1 MKITQNNIND
11 LQAELKVVIT
21 PEDYQEK
28 VDKELKNYRK
38 NAEIPGFRKGKVPM
52 SVINKKYRI
61 PVLVDEVNKLLQED
75 LYKYISS
82 EKVKVL
88 GSPMPKNG
96 QKMDWENT
104 LGTFTFEF
112 EIGLSPDLDVKI
124 TKKDKVKYYQ
134 IQADNK
140 LVDNYA
146 NDIAKR
152 YGAMSKPEISEEG
165 DLVFCEI
172 VQIDVDGN
180 VMENGVRNEATVSMD
195 FISDKKIK
203 KQFIGVTEGDSFT
216 VNVMKAFSNHTDLSS
231 MLNITHDQLHDLSS
245 EDFQFTVKNVSRIK
259 PSEMNLELFE
269 KVYGKDSVKTEKEF
283 KERIKNEAERSF
295 VPESDR
301 MLKNDVVTYLI
312 DKIKFD
318 MPDEFLKRWLVH
330 TSEKKVTLDQIE
342 SEYDMYSKSLR
353 WQLIENNIL
362 ENYNVKVSTEEVENH
377 TKSLITMQMQQYGQP
392 VPQEDK
398 MNEIVSSILK
408 KEDERKKIYDQLYD
422 AKSLEVYK
430 ENFKLT
436 EKAIS
441 YDDFVKLASEK

>member
-61 PVLVDEVNKLLQED
+61 PVLVDQVNKLLQED

-88 GSPMPKNG
+88 GSPMPKDS
-96 QKMDWENT
+96 QQVDWENT
-104 LGTFTFEF
+104 STFTFEF

-203 KQFIGVTEGDSFT
+203 KQFIGVTEGDSFI

-259 PSEMNLELFE
+259 PSEMNQELFE

-283 KERIKNEAERSF
+283 KERIKDEAERSF

-312 DKIKFD
+312 DKIKFE

-330 TSEKKVTLDQIE
+330 TSEKKVTLEQIE

-392 VPQEDK
+392 VPQEEK
-398 MNEIVSSILK
+398 MNEIVASILK

-422 AKSLEVYK
+422 VKSLEVYK

>member
-61 PVLVDEVNKLLQED
+61 PVLVDQVNKLLQED

-88 GSPMPKNG
+88 GSPMPKDS
-96 QKMDWENT
+96 QQVDWENT
-104 LGTFTFEF
+104 STFTFEF

-203 KQFIGVTEGDSFT
+203 KQFIGVTEGDSFI

-245 EDFQFTVKNVSRIK
+245 EDFQFTVKNVSRIQ

-283 KERIKNEAERSF
+283 KAKIKDEAERSF

-330 TSEKKVTLDQIE
+330 TSEKKVTLEQIE

-398 MNEIVSSILK
+398 MNEIVDSILK

-422 AKSLEVYK
+422 VKSLEVYK

>member
-52 SVINKKYRI
+52 SVINKKYRTS
-61 PVLVDEVNKLLQED
+61 VLVDQVNKLLQEN

-88 GSPMPKNG
+88 GSPMPKVS
-96 QKMDWENT
+96 QQVDWENT
-104 LGTFTFEF
+104 STFTFEF

-124 TKKDKVKYYQ
+124 TKKDKLKYYQ

-152 YGAMSKPEISEEG
+152 YGEMSKPQISEEG

-180 VMENGVRNEATVSMD
+180 VMENGVRNDATVSMD
-195 FISDKKIK
+195 FIADKKAK
-203 KQFIGVTEGDSFT
+203 KQFIGVTEGDSFI
-216 VNVMKAFSNHTDLSS
+216 VNVMKAFNNHTDLSS
-231 MLNITHDQLHDLSS
+231 MLNITHDQLHDLIS

-259 PSEMNLELFE
+259 PSEMNQELFE

-283 KERIKNEAERSF
+283 KERIKDEAERSF

-330 TSEKKVTLDQIE
+330 TSEKKVTLQQIE

-362 ENYNVKVSTEEVENH
+362 ENYNIKVSSEEVENH

-398 MNEIVSSILK
+398 MNEIVSSILM

-422 AKSLEVYK
+422 AKSLEIYK

>member
-11 LQAELKVVIT
+11 LQAELVVVIT

-52 SVINKKYRI
+52 SVINKKYRVS
-61 PVLVDEVNKLLQED
+61 VLVDQVNKLLQED

-88 GSPMPKNG
+88 GSPMPKDS
-96 QKMDWENT
+96 QQVDWENT
-104 LGTFTFEF
+104 STFTFEF

-124 TKKDKVKYYQ
+124 TKKDKVMYYQ
-134 IQADNK
+134 IQADKK
-140 LVDNYA
+140 LIDNYA

-180 VMENGVRNEATVSMD
+180 VMANGVRNEATVSMD

-203 KQFIGVTEGDSFT
+203 KQFIGVTEGDSFI

-231 MLNITHDQLHDLSS
+231 MLNITHDQLHDLRS

-283 KERIKNEAERSF
+283 KAKIKDEAERSF

-318 MPDEFLKRWLVH
+318 IPDEFLKRWLVH
-330 TSEKKVTLDQIE
+330 TSEKKVTFEQIE

-377 TKSLITMQMQQYGQP
+377 TKSLITLQMQQYGQP

-422 AKSLEVYK
+422 VKSLEVYK

-436 EKAIS
+436 EKPIS

>member
-61 PVLVDEVNKLLQED
+61 PVLVDQVNKLLQED

-88 GSPMPKNG
+88 GSPMPKDS
-96 QKMDWENT
+96 QQVDWENT
-104 LGTFTFEF
+104 STFTFEF

-216 VNVMKAFSNHTDLSS
+216 VNVMKAFTNHTDLSS

-259 PSEMNLELFE
+259 PSEMNQELFE

-283 KERIKNEAERSF
+283 KERIKDEAERSF

-330 TSEKKVTLDQIE
+330 TSEKKVTLEQIE

-398 MNEIVSSILK
+398 MNEIVASILK

-422 AKSLEVYK
+422 VKSLEVYK

>member
-1 MKITQNNIND
+1 MKITQSNIND

-61 PVLVDEVNKLLQED
+61 PVLVDQVNKLLQED

-88 GSPMPKNG
+88 GSPMPKDS
-96 QKMDWENT
+96 QQVDWENT
-104 LGTFTFEF
+104 STFTFEF

-216 VNVMKAFSNHTDLSS
+216 VNVMKTFTNHTDLSS

-259 PSEMNLELFE
+259 PSEMNQELFE

-283 KERIKNEAERSF
+283 KERIKDEAERSF

-330 TSEKKVTLDQIE
+330 TSEKKVTLEQIE

-398 MNEIVSSILK
+398 MNEIVASILK

-422 AKSLEVYK
+422 VKSLEVYK

>member
-61 PVLVDEVNKLLQED
+61 PVLVDQVNKLLQED

-88 GSPMPKNG
+88 GSPMPKDS
-96 QKMDWENT
+96 QQVDWENT
-104 LGTFTFEF
+104 STFTFEF

-216 VNVMKAFSNHTDLSS
+216 VNVMKAFTNHTDLSS

-259 PSEMNLELFE
+259 PSEMNQEFFE

-283 KERIKNEAERSF
+283 KERIKDEAERSF

-330 TSEKKVTLDQIE
+330 TSEKKVTLEQIE

-398 MNEIVSSILK
+398 MNEIVASILK

-422 AKSLEVYK
+422 VKSLEVYK

>member
-52 SVINKKYRI
+52 SVINKKYRT
-61 PVLVDEVNKLLQED
+61 PVLVDQVNKLLQED

-88 GSPMPKNG
+88 GSPMPKDS
-96 QKMDWENT
+96 QQVDWENT
-104 LGTFTFEF
+104 STFTFEF

-195 FISDKKIK
+195 FISDKKIM
-203 KQFIGVTEGDSFT
+203 KQFIGVTEGESFI

-283 KERIKNEAERSF
+283 KAKIKDEAERSF

-330 TSEKKVTLDQIE
+330 TSEKKVTLEQIE

-398 MNEIVSSILK
+398 MNEIVSSILN

-422 AKSLEVYK
+422 VKSLQVYK

>member
-21 PEDYQEK
+21 PEDYQDK
-28 VDKELKNYRK
+28 VDKVLRDYKK
-38 NAEIPGFRKGKVPM
+38 NAEIPGFRKGKVPI

-61 PVLVDEVNKLLQED
+61 PILVDEVNKMLQED
-75 LYKYISS
+75 LYKYISG

-88 GSPMPKNG
+88 GSPMPKND
-96 QKMDWENT
+96 QKIDWENT
-104 LGTFTFEF
+104 TTFNFEF
-112 EIGLSPDLDVKI
+112 EIGLAPDLDVKI
-124 TKKDKVKYYQ
+124 TKKDKVNYYK
-134 IQADNK
+134 IQADTK
-140 LVDNYA
+140 LVDNYT

-152 YGAMSKPEISEEG
+152 YGAMSKPEVSEEG

-172 VQIDVDGN
+172 IQIDVDGN
-180 VMENGVRNEATVSMD
+180 VMENGIRNEATVSMD

-203 KQFIGVTEGDSFT
+203 KQFVGVKEGDSFT
-216 VNVMKAFSNHTDLSS
+216 VNVMKAFINHTDLSA
-231 MLNITHDQLHDLSS
+231 MLNITHEQLHDLIS
-245 EDFQFTVKNVSRIK
+245 EDFQFTIKNVSRIE
-259 PSEMNLELFE
+259 PAEMKKDLFE

-283 KERIKNEAERSF
+283 KARIKDEAERSF
-295 VPESDR
+295 IPESDR

-312 DKIKFD
+312 DKIKFE

-330 TSEKKVTLDQIE
+330 TSEKEITLEQIE

-362 ENYNVKVSTEEVENH
+362 ENFKIKVSTEEVEDH
-377 TKSLITMQMQQYGQP
+377 TKSLIAMQMQQYGQP
-392 VPQEDK
+392 VPPEDK
-398 MNEIVSSILK
+398 MKEIVDSILV
-408 KEDERKKIYDQLYD
+408 KEDERKKVYDQLYD
-422 AKSLEVYK
+422 VKSLEVYK

>member
-61 PVLVDEVNKLLQED
+61 PVLVDQVNKLLQED

-88 GSPMPKNG
+88 GSPMPKDS
-96 QKMDWENT
+96 QQIDWENT
-104 LGTFTFEF
+104 STFTFEF
-112 EIGLSPDLDVKI
+112 EIGLSPDLDIKI

-216 VNVMKAFSNHTDLSS
+216 VNVMKAFTNHTDLSS

-283 KERIKNEAERSF
+283 KKRIKDEAERSF

-330 TSEKKVTLDQIE
+330 TSEKKVTLEQIE

-398 MNEIVSSILK
+398 MNEIVASILK

-422 AKSLEVYK
+422 VKSLEVYK

>member
-11 LQAELKVVIT
+11 LQAELVVVIT

-52 SVINKKYRI
+52 SVINKKYRVS
-61 PVLVDEVNKLLQED
+61 VLVDQVNKLLQED

-88 GSPMPKNG
+88 GSPMPKDS
-96 QKMDWENT
+96 QQVDWENT
-104 LGTFTFEF
+104 STFTFEF

-124 TKKDKVKYYQ
+124 TKKDKVMYYQ
-134 IQADNK
+134 IQADKK
-140 LVDNYA
+140 LIDNYA
-146 NDIAKR
+146 DDIAKR

-203 KQFIGVTEGDSFT
+203 KQFIGVTEGDSFI

-283 KERIKNEAERSF
+283 KAKIKDEAERSF

-318 MPDEFLKRWLVH
+318 IPDEFLKRWLVH
-330 TSEKKVTLDQIE
+330 TSEKKVTFEQIE

-377 TKSLITMQMQQYGQP
+377 TKSLITLQMQQYGQP

-422 AKSLEVYK
+422 VKSLEVYK

>member
-52 SVINKKYRI
+52 SVINKKYRT
-61 PVLVDEVNKLLQED
+61 PVLVDQVNKLLQED

-88 GSPMPKNG
+88 GSPMPKDS
-96 QKMDWENT
+96 QQVDWENT
-104 LGTFTFEF
+104 STFTFEF

-203 KQFIGVTEGDSFT
+203 KQFIGVTEGDSFI

-283 KERIKNEAERSF
+283 KAKIKDEAERSF

-330 TSEKKVTLDQIE
+330 TSEKKVTLEQIE

-398 MNEIVSSILK
+398 MNEIVSSILN

-422 AKSLEVYK
+422 VKSLQVYK

>member
-61 PVLVDEVNKLLQED
+61 PVLVDQVNKLLQED

-88 GSPMPKNG
+88 GSPMPKDS
-96 QKMDWENT
+96 QQVDWENT
-104 LGTFTFEF
+104 STFTFEF
-112 EIGLSPDLDVKI
+112 EIGLSPDLDIKI

-203 KQFIGVTEGDSFT
+203 KQFIGVTEGESFI
-216 VNVMKAFSNHTDLSS
+216 VNVMKAFTNHTDLSS

-259 PSEMNLELFE
+259 PSEMNQELFE

-283 KERIKNEAERSF
+283 KERIKDEAERSF

-330 TSEKKVTLDQIE
+330 TSEKKVTLEQIE

-398 MNEIVSSILK
+398 MNEIVASILK

-422 AKSLEVYK
+422 VKSLEVYK

>member
-61 PVLVDEVNKLLQED
+61 PVLVDQVNKLLQED

-88 GSPMPKNG
+88 GSPMPKDS
-96 QKMDWENT
+96 QQVDWENT
-104 LGTFTFEF
+104 STFTFEF

-203 KQFIGVTEGDSFT
+203 KQFIGVTEGDSFI

-259 PSEMNLELFE
+259 PSEMNQELFE

-283 KERIKNEAERSF
+283 KERIKDEAERSF

-330 TSEKKVTLDQIE
+330 TSEKKVTLEQIE

-362 ENYNVKVSTEEVENH
+362 ENYNVKVNTEEVENH

-398 MNEIVSSILK
+398 MNEIVASILK

-422 AKSLEVYK
+422 VKSLEVYK

>member
-21 PEDYQEK
+21 PEDYQDK
-28 VDKELKNYRK
+28 VDKVLKDYRK

-82 EKVKVL
+82 EKIKVL
-88 GSPMPKNG
+88 GSPMPKDG
-96 QKMDWENT
+96 QKMDWENNT
-104 LGTFTFEF
+104 TFNFEF
-112 EIGLSPDLDVKI
+112 EVGLAPDLDVKI

-172 VQIDVDGN
+172 SQIDVDGN
-180 VMENGVRNEATVSMD
+180 IMENGVRNEATVSMD

-203 KQFIGVTEGDSFT
+203 KQFIGVKEGDSVT
-216 VNVMKAFSNHTDLSS
+216 VNVMKAFSNHTVLSS
-231 MLNITHDQLHDLSS
+231 MLNITHEQLHDLSS

-259 PSEMNLELFE
+259 PSEMNQELFE
-269 KVYGKDSVKTEKEF
+269 KVYGKDSIKTEKEF
-283 KERIKNEAERSF
+283 KVRIKDEAERSF

-330 TSEKKVTLDQIE
+330 TSEKKVTLEQIE

-362 ENYNVKVSTEEVENH
+362 ENYNIKVSDEEVENH

-398 MNEIVSSILK
+398 MNEIVASILK
-408 KEDERKKIYDQLYD
+408 KEDERKKVYDQLYD
-422 AKSLEVYK
+422 VKSLEVYK

>member
-21 PEDYQEK
+21 PEDYQDK
-28 VDKELKNYRK
+28 VDKVLKDYRK

-82 EKVKVL
+82 EKIKVL

-96 QKMDWENT
+96 QKMDWENST
-104 LGTFTFEF
+104 TFNFEF
-112 EIGLSPDLDVKI
+112 EVGLAPDLDVKI

-172 VQIDVDGN
+172 SQIDVDGN
-180 VMENGVRNEATVSMD
+180 IMANGVRNEATVSMD

-203 KQFIGVTEGDSFT
+203 KQFIGVKEGDSFII
-216 VNVMKAFSNHTDLSS
+216 NVMKAFSNHADLSA
-231 MLNITHDQLHDLSS
+231 MLNITHEQLHDLSS

-259 PSEMNLELFE
+259 PSEMNQELFE

-283 KERIKNEAERSF
+283 KVRIKDEAERSF

-330 TSEKKVTLDQIE
+330 TSEKSVTLDQIE

-362 ENYNVKVSTEEVENH
+362 ENYNIKVSDEEVENH

-398 MNEIVSSILK
+398 MNEIVASVLK
-408 KEDERKKIYDQLYD
+408 KEDERKKVYDQLYD
-422 AKSLEVYK
+422 VKSLEVYK

>member
-61 PVLVDEVNKLLQED
+61 PVLVDQVNKLLQED

-88 GSPMPKNG
+88 GSPMPKDS
-96 QKMDWENT
+96 QQVDWENT
-104 LGTFTFEF
+104 STFTFEF

-203 KQFIGVTEGDSFT
+203 KQFIGVTEGESFI

-245 EDFQFTVKNVSRIK
+245 EDFQFTVKNVSRIQ

-283 KERIKNEAERSF
+283 KERIKDEAERSF

-330 TSEKKVTLDQIE
+330 TSEKKVSLEQIE

-362 ENYNVKVSTEEVENH
+362 ENYNVKVNTEEVENH

-398 MNEIVSSILK
+398 MNEIVSSILN

-422 AKSLEVYK
+422 VKSLEVYK

>member
-21 PEDYQEK
+21 PEDYQDK
-28 VDKELKNYRK
+28 VDKVLKDYRK

-88 GSPMPKNG
+88 GSPMPKDG
-96 QKMDWENT
+96 QKMDWENNT
-104 LGTFTFEF
+104 TFNFEF
-112 EIGLSPDLDVKI
+112 EVGLAPDLDVKI

-172 VQIDVDGN
+172 SQIDVDGN
-180 VMENGVRNEATVSMD
+180 IMENGVRNEATVSMD

-203 KQFIGVTEGDSFT
+203 KQFIGVKEGDSFT
-216 VNVMKAFSNHTDLSS
+216 VNVLKAFSNHTDLSS
-231 MLNITHDQLHDLSS
+231 MLNITHEQLHDLSS

-259 PSEMNLELFE
+259 PSDINQELFE

-283 KERIKNEAERSF
+283 KARIKDEAERSF

-330 TSEKKVTLDQIE
+330 TSEKSVTLEQIE

-362 ENYNVKVSTEEVENH
+362 ENYNIKVSDEEVENH

-398 MNEIVSSILK
+398 MNEIVASILK
-408 KEDERKKIYDQLYD
+408 KEDERKKVYDQLYD
-422 AKSLEVYK
+422 VKSLEVYK

>member
-21 PEDYQEK
+21 PEDYQDK
-28 VDKELKNYRK
+28 VDKVLKDYRK

-82 EKVKVL
+82 EKIKVL

-96 QKMDWENT
+96 QKMDWENST
-104 LGTFTFEF
+104 TFNFEF
-112 EIGLSPDLDVKI
+112 EVGLAPDLDVKI

-172 VQIDVDGN
+172 SQIDVDGN
-180 VMENGVRNEATVSMD
+180 IMANGVRNEATVSMD

-203 KQFIGVTEGDSFT
+203 KQFIGVKEGDSFT

-231 MLNITHDQLHDLSS
+231 MLNITHEQLHDLSS

-259 PSEMNLELFE
+259 PSEMNQELFE

-283 KERIKNEAERSF
+283 KVRIKDEAERSF

-330 TSEKKVTLDQIE
+330 TSEKSVTLDQIE

-362 ENYNVKVSTEEVENH
+362 ENYNIKVSDEEVENH

-398 MNEIVSSILK
+398 MNEIVASILK
-408 KEDERKKIYDQLYD
+408 KEDERKKVYDQLYD
-422 AKSLEVYK
+422 VKSLEVYK

>member
-61 PVLVDEVNKLLQED
+61 PVLVDQVNKLLQED

-88 GSPMPKNG
+88 GSPIPKDS
-96 QKMDWENT
+96 QQIDWENT
-104 LGTFTFEF
+104 STFTFEF

-195 FISDKKIK
+195 FISEKKIK
-203 KQFIGVTEGDSFT
+203 KQFIGVKEGDSFT

-231 MLNITHDQLHDLSS
+231 MLNITQDQLHDLSS

-259 PSEMNLELFE
+259 PSEMNQELFE

-283 KERIKNEAERSF
+283 KERIKDEAERSF

-330 TSEKKVTLDQIE
+330 TSEKKVTLEQIE

-398 MNEIVSSILK
+398 MNEIVDSILK

-422 AKSLEVYK
+422 VKSLEVYK

>member
-61 PVLVDEVNKLLQED
+61 PVLVDQVNKLLQED

-88 GSPMPKNG
+88 GSPMPKDS
-96 QKMDWENT
+96 QQVDWENT
-104 LGTFTFEF
+104 STFTFEF
-112 EIGLSPDLDVKI
+112 EIGLSPDLDIKI

-216 VNVMKAFSNHTDLSS
+216 VNVMKAFTNHTDLSS

-259 PSEMNLELFE
+259 PSEMNQEFFE

-283 KERIKNEAERSF
+283 KAKIKDEAERSF

-330 TSEKKVTLDQIE
+330 TSEKKVTLEQIE

-398 MNEIVSSILK
+398 MNEIVASILK

-422 AKSLEVYK
+422 VKSLEVYK

>member
-61 PVLVDEVNKLLQED
+61 PVLVDQVNKLLQED

-88 GSPMPKNG
+88 GSPMPKDS
-96 QKMDWENT
+96 QQVDWENT
-104 LGTFTFEF
+104 STFTFEF

-203 KQFIGVTEGDSFT
+203 KQFIGVTEGDSFI

-259 PSEMNLELFE
+259 PSEMNLDLFE

-283 KERIKNEAERSF
+283 KARIKDEAERSF

-330 TSEKKVTLDQIE
+330 TSEKKVTLEQIE

-362 ENYNVKVSTEEVENH
+362 ENYNVKVSTEELESH

-398 MNEIVSSILK
+398 MNEIVASILK

-422 AKSLEVYK
+422 VKSLEVYK

>member
-61 PVLVDEVNKLLQED
+61 PVLVDQVNKLLQED

-88 GSPMPKNG
+88 GSPMPKDS
-96 QKMDWENT
+96 QQVDWENT
-104 LGTFTFEF
+104 STFTFEF

-259 PSEMNLELFE
+259 PSEMNQELFE

-283 KERIKNEAERSF
+283 KERIKDEAERSF

-330 TSEKKVTLDQIE
+330 TSEKKVTLEQIE

-398 MNEIVSSILK
+398 MNEIVASILK

-422 AKSLEVYK
+422 VKSLEVYK

>member
-61 PVLVDEVNKLLQED
+61 PVLVDQVNKLLQED

-88 GSPMPKNG
+88 GSPMPKDS
-96 QKMDWENT
+96 QQVDWENT
-104 LGTFTFEF
+104 STFTFEF

-203 KQFIGVTEGDSFT
+203 KQFIGVTEGESFI

-245 EDFQFTVKNVSRIK
+245 EDFQFTVKNVSRIQ

-283 KERIKNEAERSF
+283 KERIKDEAERSF

-330 TSEKKVTLDQIE
+330 TSEKKVTLEQIE

-398 MNEIVSSILK
+398 MNEIVDSILK

-422 AKSLEVYK
+422 VKSLEVYK

>member
-21 PEDYQEK
+21 PEDYQDK
-28 VDKELKNYRK
+28 VDKVLKDYRK

-82 EKVKVL
+82 EKIKVL

-96 QKMDWENT
+96 QKMDWENST
-104 LGTFTFEF
+104 TFNFEF
-112 EIGLSPDLDVKI
+112 EVGLAPDLDVKI

-152 YGAMSKPEISEEG
+152 YGSMSKPEISEEG

-172 VQIDVDGN
+172 SQIDVDGN
-180 VMENGVRNEATVSMD
+180 IMENGVRNEATVSMD

-203 KQFIGVTEGDSFT
+203 KQFIGVKEGDSFT
-216 VNVMKAFSNHTDLSS
+216 VNVLKAFSNHTDLSS
-231 MLNITHDQLHDLSS
+231 MLNITHEQLHDLSS

-259 PSEMNLELFE
+259 PSEMNQELFE

-283 KERIKNEAERSF
+283 KVRIKDEAERSF

-330 TSEKKVTLDQIE
+330 TSEKSVTLDQIE

-362 ENYNVKVSTEEVENH
+362 ENYNIKVSDEEVENH

-398 MNEIVSSILK
+398 MNEIVASILK
-408 KEDERKKIYDQLYD
+408 KEDERKKVYDQLYD
-422 AKSLEVYK
+422 VKSLEVYK

>member
-21 PEDYQEK
+21 PEDYQDK
-28 VDKELKNYRK
+28 VDKVLKDYRK

-82 EKVKVL
+82 EKIKVL

-96 QKMDWENT
+96 QKMDWENST
-104 LGTFTFEF
+104 TFNFEF
-112 EIGLSPDLDVKI
+112 EVGLAPDLDVKI

-172 VQIDVDGN
+172 SQIDVDGN
-180 VMENGVRNEATVSMD
+180 IMENGVRNEATVSMD

-203 KQFIGVTEGDSFT
+203 KQFIGVKEGDSFT

-231 MLNITHDQLHDLSS
+231 MLNITHEQLHDLSS

-259 PSEMNLELFE
+259 PSEMNQELFE

-283 KERIKNEAERSF
+283 KVRIKDEAERSF

-330 TSEKKVTLDQIE
+330 TSEKSVTLDQIE

-362 ENYNVKVSTEEVENH
+362 ENYNIKVSDEEVENH

-398 MNEIVSSILK
+398 MNEIVASVLK
-408 KEDERKKIYDQLYD
+408 KEDERKKVYDQLYD
-422 AKSLEVYK
+422 VKSLEVYK

>member
-38 NAEIPGFRKGKVPM
+38 NAEIPGFRKGKIPM

-61 PVLVDEVNKLLQED
+61 PVLVDQVNKLLQED

-88 GSPMPKNG
+88 GSPMPKND
-96 QKMDWENT
+96 QKIDWENT
-104 LGTFTFEF
+104 TTFNFEF
-112 EIGLSPDLDVKI
+112 EIGLAPNLDIKI
-124 TKKDKVKYYQ
+124 TKKDKVNYYK

-180 VMENGVRNEATVSMD
+180 VMENGIRNEATVSMD
-195 FISDKKIK
+195 FISNKKIK
-203 KQFIGVTEGDSFT
+203 KQFVGVKEGDSFT

-283 KERIKNEAERSF
+283 KERIKDEAERSF

-330 TSEKKVTLDQIE
+330 TSEKKVTLEQIE

-422 AKSLEVYK
+422 VKSLEVYK

>member
-1 MKITQNNIND
+1 MKITQSNIND

-61 PVLVDEVNKLLQED
+61 PVLVDQVNKLLQED

-88 GSPMPKNG
+88 GSPMPKDS
-96 QKMDWENT
+96 QQVDWENT
-104 LGTFTFEF
+104 STFTFEF

-203 KQFIGVTEGDSFT
+203 KQFIGVTEGDSFI
-216 VNVMKAFSNHTDLSS
+216 VNVMKAFSNHTDLSA

-283 KERIKNEAERSF
+283 KERIKDEAERSF

-330 TSEKKVTLDQIE
+330 TSEKKVTLEQIE

-398 MNEIVSSILK
+398 MNEIVASILK

-422 AKSLEVYK
+422 VKSLEVYK

>member
-61 PVLVDEVNKLLQED
+61 PVLVDQVNKLLQED

-88 GSPMPKNG
+88 GSPMPKDS
-96 QKMDWENT
+96 QQVDWENT
-104 LGTFTFEF
+104 STFTFEF

-195 FISDKKIK
+195 FISNKKNK
-203 KQFIGVTEGDSFT
+203 KQFIGVKEGDSFI

-245 EDFQFTVKNVSRIK
+245 EDFQFTVKNVSRIQ

-283 KERIKNEAERSF
+283 KAKIKDEAERSF

-330 TSEKKVTLDQIE
+330 TSEKEITLEQIE

-398 MNEIVSSILK
+398 MNEIVASILK

-422 AKSLEVYK
+422 VKSLEVYK

>member
-61 PVLVDEVNKLLQED
+61 PVLVDQVNKLLQED

-88 GSPMPKNG
+88 GSPMPKDS
-96 QKMDWENT
+96 QQVDWENT
-104 LGTFTFEF
+104 STFTFEF

-203 KQFIGVTEGDSFT
+203 KQFIGVTEGDSFI
-216 VNVMKAFSNHTDLSS
+216 VNVMKAFSNHTDLSA

-283 KERIKNEAERSF
+283 KERIKDEAERSF

-330 TSEKKVTLDQIE
+330 TSEKKVTLEQIE

-422 AKSLEVYK
+422 VKSLEVYK

>member
-61 PVLVDEVNKLLQED
+61 PVLVDQVNKLLQED

-88 GSPMPKNG
+88 GSPMPKDS
-96 QKMDWENT
+96 QQVDWENT
-104 LGTFTFEF
+104 STFTFEF

-203 KQFIGVTEGDSFT
+203 QQFIGVKEGDSFT

-283 KERIKNEAERSF
+283 KERIKDEAERSF

-330 TSEKKVTLDQIE
+330 TSEKKVTLEQIE

-398 MNEIVSSILK
+398 MNEIVASILK

-422 AKSLEVYK
+422 VKSLEVYK